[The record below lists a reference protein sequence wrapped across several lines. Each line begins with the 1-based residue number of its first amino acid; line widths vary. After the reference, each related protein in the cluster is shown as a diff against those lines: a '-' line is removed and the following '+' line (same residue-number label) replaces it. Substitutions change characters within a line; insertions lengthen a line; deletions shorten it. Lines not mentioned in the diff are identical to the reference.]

1 MGFTNLTSYY
11 THFFSLLGEAK
22 VISHARPH
30 SDFTG
35 VAYAE
40 FRDALRPL
48 LQQLSDSDLTE
59 LSEQLRKSRYFNV
72 VIQAHTAAVEA
83 EKIARGF
90 SNNDFTKNETNSH
103 IK

>member
-1 MGFTNLTSYY
+1 MNLNTYY

-22 VISHARPH
+22 VISHARLH

-35 VAYAE
+35 VAYVD
-40 FRDALRPL
+40 FKDALFPL
-48 LQQLSDSDLTE
+48 LQQLSDSDLME
-59 LSEQLRKSRYFNV
+59 LSKHLKESRYFNA
-72 VIQAHTAAVEA
+72 VIQAHTAAVTA